1 MKLGAITKLDK
12 ENTATSKNKT
22 KQQQQKI
29 DDDIMSTNCGVTA
42 FFNLWPIC
50 SHPETKF

>member
-12 ENTATSKNKT
+12 ENTATSKNKQT
-22 KQQQQKI
+22 NKQKI